1 MVERCNSA
9 LHHLTGHKTT
19 LTDFYFDNSSYS
31 PEIGEEL
38 DDLLYLNHKG
48 VKRQCILLS
57 MKQRTDPLLNTR
69 FSTSKS
75 TLRNADKLAEMVDT
89 FRETGGTMTGSSST

>member
-1 MVERCNSA
+1 
-9 LHHLTGHKTT
+9 
-19 LTDFYFDNSSYS
+19 
-31 PEIGEEL
+31 
-38 DDLLYLNHKG
+38 
-48 VKRQCILLS
+48 